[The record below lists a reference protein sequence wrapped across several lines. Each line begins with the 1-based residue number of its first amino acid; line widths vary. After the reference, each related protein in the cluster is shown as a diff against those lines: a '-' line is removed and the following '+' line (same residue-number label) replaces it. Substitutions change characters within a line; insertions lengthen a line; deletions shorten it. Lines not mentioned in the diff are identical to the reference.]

1 MIDMTK
7 GTVLF
12 DLDGTIADSQEG
24 IVNALEYMIEELSL
38 PTQTKAELVTFI
50 GPPLNETIMREFGLN
65 AAATQEAIKVFQAYY
80 APKGLYENQLY
91 PGIRET
97 LAALQAQDLQLAIA
111 TSKPEPF
118 AKKVIDHLELSDYF
132 SGVFGASVDET
143 TRVKK
148 ADVITYALSEL
159 GLAPQTAPLLMV
171 GDRQNDILGAKQN
184 AMNAVGVSYGFGTI
198 AELKK
203 AGAVQIVQQPSELIT
218 SLPANLKF

>member
-1 MIDMTK
+1 
-7 GTVLF
+7 
-12 DLDGTIADSQEG
+12 
-24 IVNALEYMIEELSL
+24 
-38 PTQTKAELVTFI
+38 
-50 GPPLNETIMREFGLN
+50 MREFGLN

-80 APKGLYENQLY
+80 VPKGLYENQLY
-91 PGIRET
+91 PGMRET

-159 GLAPQTAPLLMV
+159 GLSPQTAPLLMV

-203 AGAVQIVQQPSELIT
+203 AGAVQIVQQPTELIT

>member
-1 MIDMTK
+1 MIN

-24 IVNALEYMIEELSL
+24 IVNALEYMIEELAL
-38 PTQTKAELVTFI
+38 PTQTRAELVTFI
-50 GPPLNETIMREFGLN
+50 GPPLNETIMTHFGLN
-65 AAATQEAIKVFQAYY
+65 ETATQEAIKVFQAYY

-118 AKKVIDHLELSDYF
+118 AKQIIEHLDLGDYF
-132 SGVFGASVDET
+132 SGVFGASVDEV

-159 GLAPQTAPLLMV
+159 GLSPQMVPIMMV

-184 AMNAVGVSYGFGTI
+184 AMDAVGVSYGFGTI

-203 AGAVQIVQQPSELIT
+203 AGAVQIVQHPTELIT

>member
-1 MIDMTK
+1 
-7 GTVLF
+7 
-12 DLDGTIADSQEG
+12 
-24 IVNALEYMIEELSL
+24 
-38 PTQTKAELVTFI
+38 
-50 GPPLNETIMREFGLN
+50 MREFGLN

-91 PGIRET
+91 PGMRET

-118 AKKVIDHLELSDYF
+118 AKKAIDHLELSDYF

-159 GLAPQTAPLLMV
+159 GLSPQTAPLLMV

-203 AGAVQIVQQPSELIT
+203 AGAVQIVQQPTELIT

>member
-91 PGIRET
+91 LGMRET

-118 AKKVIDHLELSDYF
+118 AKKVIDHLELGDYF

-159 GLAPQTAPLLMV
+159 GLSPQTAPLLMV